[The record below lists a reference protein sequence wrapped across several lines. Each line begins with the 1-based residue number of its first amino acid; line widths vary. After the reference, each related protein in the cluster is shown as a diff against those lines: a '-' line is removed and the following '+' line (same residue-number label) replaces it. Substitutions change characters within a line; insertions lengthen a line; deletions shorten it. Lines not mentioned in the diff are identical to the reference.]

1 MGFLNRL
8 FHKETPTAVVE
19 CPHTALT
26 ARWDQAADI
35 GKQDLAT
42 SFHCESCG
50 VDLTG
55 DEGRELQRQHD
66 R

>member
-8 FHKETPTAVVE
+8 FHKEAPTAVVE

-35 GKQDLAT
+35 GKQELAT
-42 SFHCESCG
+42 AFHCEACG

-55 DEGRELQRQHD
+55 DEGRELQRQ
-66 R
+66 RLR